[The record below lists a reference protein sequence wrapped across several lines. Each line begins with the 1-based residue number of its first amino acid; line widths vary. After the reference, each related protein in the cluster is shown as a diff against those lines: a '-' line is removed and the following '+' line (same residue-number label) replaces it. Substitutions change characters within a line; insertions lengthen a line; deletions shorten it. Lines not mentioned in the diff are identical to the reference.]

1 MAIPRKLISIFFLK
15 QNKQTIFTKMKN
27 LKLGM
32 LTLFTALIFIA
43 CNPVNTQAQVILK
56 SDSYGFVTDTI
67 GSGETISFTTPANTI
82 NAGVEGKYRLHFDM
96 TNISG
101 TSTFKVVVHSRAY
114 AGTGAAYGLHYKN
127 AGTTG
132 IQCDTL
138 QVTAGVPASWDFD
151 LRPIEGTNAGRAVGF
166 KVYFIS
172 PVAAQATLIKNV
184 AIITQK

>member
-1 MAIPRKLISIFFLK
+1 MV
-15 QNKQTIFTKMKN
+15 
-27 LKLGM
+27 M
-32 LTLFTALIFIA
+32 LTLLTAVLFFA
-43 CNPVNTQAQVILK
+43 CNHTAKAQVILK
-56 SDSYGFVTDTI
+56 SDSYGFTTDTI

-101 TSTFKVVVHSRAY
+101 TSTFKVIVHSRAHT
-114 AGTGAAYGLHYKN
+114 TGGWGLHYKN
-127 AGTTG
+127 AGTDG

-151 LRPIEGTNAGRAVGF
+151 LRPVDGTNAGRALSF
-166 KVYFIS
+166 KLYFIS
-172 PVAAQATLIKNV
+172 PVAAQSTLIKNV